1 MRLYLAAA
9 TLFGFILVPF
19 TASALGLGDIA
30 LDSALNQPFS
40 AEIPIESVDEA
51 ELTELTVELAS
62 AETFERYGLDRPAYL
77 RDIDFQVAKNAN
89 GNPVVNLTSTQPVN
103 VT

>member
-9 TLFGFILVPF
+9 TLFGFILVSF
-19 TASALGLGDIA
+19 TASALGLGEIA

-51 ELTELTVELAS
+51 ELKELTVELAS
-62 AETFERYGLDRPAYL
+62 RETFERYGVDRPLYL
-77 RDIDFQVAKNAN
+77 QNFERSAHQFPYLFS
-89 GNPVVNLTSTQPVN
+89 PV
-103 VT
+103 